1 MTPIVRSLLVAPILA
16 AFLLVGVILSTGP
29 AGGVTIEKILS
40 PGGITAW
47 LVRDHSNPIISMRFS
62 FRGGAGLD
70 PKNRIGLANILRM
83 GLKTTSLPSPR
94 PTSRR
99 SRRNALL
106 RTT

>member
-29 AGGVTIEKILS
+29 AGAVTIEKILS

-70 PKNRIGLANILRM
+70 PKNRIGLANM
-83 GLKTTSLPSPR
+83 AASLLDEGAGDLDSQ
-94 PTSRR
+94 
-99 SRRNALL
+99 AFQ
-106 RTT
+106 